1 MVVICLP
8 LCLAEA
14 DIKQT
19 NADSTIPSKKYV
31 RFAENVEH
39 LREIN

>member
-1 MVVICLP
+1 MVRYVLP

-19 NADSTIPSKKYV
+19 NADSTSPSEKDV
-31 RFAENVEH
+31 RLAENVEH

>member
-1 MVVICLP
+1 MVVTFLP

-19 NADSTIPSKKYV
+19 NANSTIPFEKDV
-31 RFAENVEH
+31 RFAENVDH
-39 LREIN
+39 FREIN